1 MEYIGC
7 FLVGGNDGFE
17 YCVMG
22 VEVLWGILFCDGGVM
37 VRSEG

>member
-22 VEVLWGILFCDGGVM
+22 EEILWGILFCDGGGYG
-37 VRSEG
+37 EE